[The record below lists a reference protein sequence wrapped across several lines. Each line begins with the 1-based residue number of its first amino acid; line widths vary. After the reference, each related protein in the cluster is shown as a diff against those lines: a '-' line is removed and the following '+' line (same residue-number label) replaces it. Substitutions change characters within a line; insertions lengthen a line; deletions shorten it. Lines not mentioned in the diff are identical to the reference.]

1 MSDEFSKSMRVL
13 LVEDEPDLG
22 AAIKKALSREKYIV
36 DWVQDGAEAWEH
48 LDQQWTQYTFGVF
61 DWLVPSLSGLELCKR
76 LRAASQIPQG
86 SRNNALLVI
95 MLTAK
100 HGLEDK
106 IEGLD
111 AGADDYLVKP
121 FRMGELLAR
130 MRALRRRSPQLQPDQ
145 LEVGNLTLN
154 YGNST
159 ISVKTSHGQQPIALT
174 AKEFQLLEHFMT
186 HPNQLVT
193 RDQLL
198 YQVWKMDASIESNV
212 VAAQLRLLRRKLA
225 EHGCEDLIE
234 TVYGLGYRLSQPG

>member
-1 MSDEFSKSMRVL
+1 MRVL

-22 AAIKKALSREKYIV
+22 SAIEKALSREKYIV

-48 LDQQWTQYTFGVF
+48 LDQKWTQYTFGVF
-61 DWLVPSLSGLELCKR
+61 DWLVPSLSGLELCQR
-76 LRAASQIPQG
+76 LR
-86 SRNNALLVI
+86 SRNNSLLVI

-100 HGLEDK
+100 QGLEDK

-145 LEVGNLTLN
+145 LAVGNLTLN

-159 ISVKTSHGQQPIALT
+159 ISIQTPQGQQPIALT